1 MQKDFVRDANPKP
14 LYKAGSLA
22 SLPQYVKDYAMPSE
36 EEVVKLA
43 SAAFADKQNKLHP
56 IHTKEA
62 TILSGIYL
70 HGIGEGSSKMMEAV
84 KSAASVF
91 GVLGDLDSVLSEL
104 SSNTEKSASESSV
117 SGPSDVYAITVEF
130 DSEKTA
136 SFYPINNDVQV
147 RASAVA
153 LNNHL
158 LEGKIPS
165 DWAYGAAVNIVK
177 AANSFGLHN
186 DDLPA
191 RVRRMGIELLVDIE
205 HAKEAAELRQYDG
218 VPPECVELYK
228 DIVKVA
234 EENPDNVQDCI
245 KLWSDLDMTH
255 GVKYAST
262 FTPEEA
268 FYAGERLDKIEKMAS
283 EVILLKD
290 IMIPAAAFT
299 TLPEES
305 ITYNFRKEA
314 AQTIREAIKLA
325 SVNTADATG
334 KLASLDEENQS
345 ELLKLLAQD

>member
-22 SLPQYVKDYAMPSE
+22 SLPQYVKDYTLPSE
-36 EEVVKLA
+36 EDVEKLA
-43 SAAFADKQNKLHP
+43 SAAFADKQNRLHP

-70 HGIGEGSSKMMEAV
+70 EGVGLGNSKAMGNV
-84 KSAASVF
+84 KAAASVF
-91 GVLGDLDSVLSEL
+91 GVLEDLESVLKDL
-104 SSNTEKSASESSV
+104 SSSIEKSANDKSNNIGNE
-117 SGPSDVYAITVEF
+117 VYAITIEF

-136 SFYPINNDVQV
+136 SFYPIGNDVQI

-153 LNNHL
+153 LNNSL

-165 DWAYGAAVNIVK
+165 DWAHTAAVSIVK
-177 AANSFGLHN
+177 AAKKAGLHDN
-186 DDLPA
+186 DMPA
-191 RVRRMGIELLVDIE
+191 RIRRMGIERLVDFD
-205 HAKEAAELRQYDG
+205 HAKEAATLRQYDG
-218 VPPECVELYK
+218 VPTECVELYS
-228 DIVKVA
+228 DIVKAA
-234 EENPDNVQDCI
+234 EENPESVQECI

-255 GVKYAST
+255 NVKYAST

-268 FYAGERLDKIEKMAS
+268 FYAGERLDRLEKMAT
-283 EVILLKD
+283 EVVLIQDVMVPVKEFASLAD
-290 IMIPAAAFT
+290 T
-299 TLPEES
+299 RVNN
-305 ITYNFRKEA
+305 NFRKEA

-325 SVNTADATG
+325 SVNVADATC